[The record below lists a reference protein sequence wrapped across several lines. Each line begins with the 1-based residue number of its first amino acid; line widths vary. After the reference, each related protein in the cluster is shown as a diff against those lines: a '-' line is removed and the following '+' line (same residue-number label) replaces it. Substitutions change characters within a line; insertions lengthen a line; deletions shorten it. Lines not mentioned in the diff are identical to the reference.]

1 MKLTVVASQ
10 MVVELTGRYF
20 FKLIFSGS
28 LGNLK
33 ILELYWVLTCCR
45 VKLELQF
52 LLKMEDPR
60 VSFCL
65 I

>member
-33 ILELYWVLTCCR
+33 ILELFWVLTCCR

-60 VSFCL
+60 VSFRL